1 MEMFG
6 QAEKQ
11 QSLIIVH
18 SDDTVA
24 YANYL
29 MMLIASNDDEGNTI
43 VGVKDGSIKTMVW
56 SIKQYLDNKPQLSS
70 DQHTLFIGQDKK
82 ISEECYGMEP
92 KFSKYGMSYGWLGKR
107 ANLKVTDT
115 SVKKNDVKDL
125 LQFAENYEPKKDEKQ
140 FNVDATTKSTLKQVA
155 TEMIMYG
162 VLGPLST
169 AIDYKKYKDKIKNI
183 QYKCLTTVFYREGLS
198 KFFEM

>member
-1 MEMFG
+1 
-6 QAEKQ
+6 
-11 QSLIIVH
+11 
-18 SDDTVA
+18 
-24 YANYL
+24 
-29 MMLIASNDDEGNTI
+29 MLIASNDDEGNTI

-169 AIDYKKYKDKIKNI
+169 AIDYKKYKDKTRIFSINASQLCFIENAWRSFLKCKI
-183 QYKCLTTVFYREGLS
+183 QSNLPLCHYYYIEN
-198 KFFEM
+198 

>member
-82 ISEECYGMEP
+82 FP
-92 KFSKYGMSYGWLGKR
+92 KS
-107 ANLKVTDT
+107 
-115 SVKKNDVKDL
+115 
-125 LQFAENYEPKKDEKQ
+125 
-140 FNVDATTKSTLKQVA
+140 A
-155 TEMIMYG
+155 TEWNRSSASMECHTDGWESVPI
-162 VLGPLST
+162 
-169 AIDYKKYKDKIKNI
+169 
-183 QYKCLTTVFYREGLS
+183 
-198 KFFEM
+198 